1 MNETY
6 ICDDLHQ
13 DRAMINMVEQ
23 RWAVHIHAML
33 TEHDMAEVLI
43 VTVRNCKSWD
53 ELRQVGLPKAIWL
66 K

>member
-1 MNETY
+1 
-6 ICDDLHQ
+6 
-13 DRAMINMVEQ
+13 MINMVEQ